1 MVKKNGKK
9 NTNECQFYITLNPI
23 SSFNKNFVAFG
34 RVIMGSK
41 SLYDIEK
48 EETDLQR
55 PLYTIKIVKCGEYVV
70 K

>member
-34 RVIMGSK
+34 RVIMGYK
-41 SLYDIEK
+41 CLIDIEN

-55 PLYTIKIVKCGEYVV
+55 PISTIKIVKSGEYSV